1 MVLNYFT
8 LLLWLNVAAGA
19 VGLLGAYPTWLW
31 WGRKGLAC
39 EVAAG
44 MIVGSVMLFNA
55 MMLIGSALS
64 GPARLA
70 FAFCLGS
77 VLRVAAA
84 LGIAWI
90 ASEAIP
96 LPWTPLAVW
105 VGVFYVTML
114 HCEAFWLAGE
124 FKRDAHLVA
133 LGRLPRD
140 RRWTLMTPGRPGDHP

>member
-8 LLLWLNVAAGA
+8 LLLWLNLVSLAT
-19 VGLLGAYPTWLW
+19 GLLGAYPTWMV

-39 EVAAG
+39 EVAAV

-55 MMLIGSALS
+55 MMLVGAALS

-70 FAFCLGS
+70 FAFCLGC
-77 VLRVAAA
+77 VLRIVAA
-84 LGIAWI
+84 LGLAWV
-90 ASEAIP
+90 ASVTIP

-105 VGVFYVTML
+105 VGIFYVSML
-114 HCEAFWLAGE
+114 HCEAFWLAKE

-140 RRWTLMTPGRPGDHP
+140 RRWTLMTTK

>member
-8 LLLWLNVAAGA
+8 LLLWLNIASLA

-31 WGRKGLAC
+31 WGREGLAC
-39 EVAAG
+39 MVAAA

-77 VLRVAAA
+77 VLRVGAA
-84 LGIAWI
+84 LGVGWVAHF
-90 ASEAIP
+90 ALE
-96 LPWTPLAVW
+96 LPWTPLGVW
-105 VGVFYVTML
+105 VGMFYVAML
-114 HCEAFWLAGE
+114 HAEAFWLAGE
-124 FKRDAHLVA
+124 FKRDAHQVA

-140 RRWTLMTPGRPGDHP
+140 RRWGWTMSR